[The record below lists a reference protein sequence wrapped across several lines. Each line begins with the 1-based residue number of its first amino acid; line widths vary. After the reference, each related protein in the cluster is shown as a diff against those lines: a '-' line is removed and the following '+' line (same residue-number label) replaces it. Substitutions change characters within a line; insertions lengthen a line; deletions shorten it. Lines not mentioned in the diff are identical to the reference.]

1 MPPEVILHDVKMEKS
16 SVKISKYVKIFSIH
30 SMYSCVL
37 SAIFGKFQNIKK
49 SSTVRY

>member
-1 MPPEVILHDVKMEKS
+1 MMLHDVKMKK
-16 SVKISKYVKIFSIH
+16 VSKYVKLFFIH

-37 SAIFGKFQNIKK
+37 SAIFGKFQSIKK